1 MSKSK
6 DKRLVYIPGN
16 IVEEVQNISRRRGES
31 LGLFVTE
38 VLQLALRANEL
49 GYGPKEAAEFLDV
62 MQAQRNLGGAFV
74 PKDVLIFLNS
84 AACKS
89 ENGDLPAKWYE
100 SGKWHGKY
108 IKEKFRNPIEAF
120 KKFLKATRWDLNEVD
135 VRENGDSVKFRCI
148 STLLTDDATDLLC
161 QFIEGAM
168 HSMGYETE
176 KTDAIKGMI
185 LLVFKK

>member
-1 MSKSK
+1 MQIR
-6 DKRLVYIPGN
+6 KR
-16 IVEEVQNISRRRGES
+16 S
-31 LGLFVTE
+31 L
-38 VLQLALRANEL
+38 
-49 GYGPKEAAEFLDV
+49 
-62 MQAQRNLGGAFV
+62 
-74 PKDVLIFLNS
+74 
-84 AACKS
+84 
-89 ENGDLPAKWYE
+89 
-100 SGKWHGKY
+100 
-108 IKEKFRNPIEAF
+108 RNPIEAF